1 MLKEYKTVGS
11 ISGPL
16 LLVESVI
23 EAKFGHIV
31 EIELPD
37 GSIRRG
43 QILEVDRDKLLIQ
56 VFEGTSGIDIPSSC
70 IRILGRGVELAL
82 APDIL
87 GRVFGGLGLPRD
99 ESPPLIAEHWADI
112 NGNPINPYARDYPN

>member
-1 MLKEYKTVGS
+1 MLKEYRTVGS

-16 LLVESVI
+16 LLVESVT

-43 QILEVDRDKLLIQ
+43 QIL
-56 VFEGTSGIDIPSSC
+56 
-70 IRILGRGVELAL
+70 
-82 APDIL
+82 
-87 GRVFGGLGLPRD
+87 
-99 ESPPLIAEHWADI
+99 
-112 NGNPINPYARDYPN
+112 